1 MPNKILLMAVFFF
14 ALFSLSI
21 NASFNIPYYYKNYVN
36 ITNINWYNSTYIP
49 ATNSIVKVN
58 TALVEIP
65 NLNEPFLA
73 EAYNG
78 SKFAGYAVALVQ
90 MGNYVVFSNRTLNNQ
105 TYTTLSIFY
114 NATSNKANTSIIYQK
129 IIPLSPTIQGFIP
142 LNYVDNYQF
151 LNNNTILD
159 TFKYELATYPT
170 TIFSTPVM
178 ELIQINP
185 SASFNLTIHRSF
197 NTEQFFTEN
206 SLISNLS
213 TIGTFSRRWVLA
225 NTITPLIMY
234 MSPNFVYTNAGLYLL
249 PNSTIANSTTTLAT
263 GYGIFS
269 QNFPYVFQIKAPAGE
284 YSFDLLPVA
293 SQNYTATYY
302 TIANVVIPNSTGLQW
317 EYEINIT
324 NINWT
329 FSFHSLAN
337 VVIPPNSISLN
348 ANWLLVNLTRYTNYG
363 SCSNLQINTYQPFY
377 KAQIPFA
384 VLSCTTNQIQ
394 LLISNRTTNNYAF
407 KNFTILL
414 VNNLNASGFA
424 TPSLI
429 SNFQQVY
436 TNTAGS
442 LINQTRILTF
452 TGILHSND
460 YVATNFGDI
469 SAYSNG
475 KPYLSA
481 IYNTYGNRQILNQTN
496 IPTSFQII
504 SDVPISGISGMVS
517 GTGGGLMSK
526 NLIIDEWAM
535 YVSGYPNNENV
546 SFGNVSI
553 GVNQLPPGYR
563 YVQNPSFSFAS
574 YNNTLLVREPYTTLY
589 TMGNITAIT
598 PPTTSTNSTPTLP
611 IKPPASSS
619 GLNLSINASQ
629 VGLNLNKTLTNFNL
643 NSVVSFV
650 GISIPYYAVVL
661 LTIFAL
667 IMVFAIGRNEV
678 EIIMPIVALW
688 LIGLLFIPITLVA
701 VIITLIYI
709 GFKAKVL

>member
-1 MPNKILLMAVFFF
+1 
-14 ALFSLSI
+14 
-21 NASFNIPYYYKNYVN
+21 
-36 ITNINWYNSTYIP
+36 
-49 ATNSIVKVN
+49 
-58 TALVEIP
+58 
-65 NLNEPFLA
+65 
-73 EAYNG
+73 
-78 SKFAGYAVALVQ
+78 
-90 MGNYVVFSNRTLNNQ
+90 
-105 TYTTLSIFY
+105 
-114 NATSNKANTSIIYQK
+114 QK

-170 TIFSTPVM
+170 TLFSTPMM
-178 ELIQINP
+178 EFVQINP
-185 SASFNLTIHRSF
+185 SASFNLTIHRSY

-206 SLISNLS
+206 NLISNLS

-269 QNFPYVFQIKAPAGE
+269 QNFPYTFQIKAPAGE

-302 TIANVVIPNSTGLQW
+302 TIANVVIPNSTGLTW
-317 EYEINIT
+317 NYEINIT

-329 FSFHSLAN
+329 MPVRTFVDTNSK
-337 VVIPPNSISLN
+337 PNNNYTYN
-348 ANWLLVNLTRYTNYG
+348 ANWLIVNLTRYTNYG
-363 SCSNLQINTYQPFY
+363 SCANLQINTYQNFY

-384 VLSCTTNQIQ
+384 VLDCTTNQIQ

-407 KNFTILL
+407 KNFSILL
-414 VNNLNASGFA
+414 SNNLNASGFA

-429 SNFQQVY
+429 PKFQQTY

-442 LINQTRILTF
+442 LNVSKYVVYTF
-452 TGILHSND
+452 ENIMHSND
-460 YVATNFGDI
+460 YLAWIVPYGYGEGYITAKPNGQPYSYFGDSSQPNQGSVI
-469 SAYSNG
+469 QLSIPSSITFWYAPLGNG
-475 KPYLSA
+475 
-481 IYNTYGNRQILNQTN
+481 N
-496 IPTSFQII
+496 PTFIEGKYIDTGFAPDYTSG
-504 SDVPISGISGMVS
+504 DVQG
-517 GTGGGLMSK
+517 
-526 NLIIDEWAM
+526 
-535 YVSGYPNNENV
+535 
-546 SFGNVSI
+546 
-553 GVNQLPPGYR
+553 
-563 YVQNPSFSFAS
+563 YVQNTTTIVSADLGLYYTPTYSFAS
-574 YNNTLLVREPYTTLY
+574 YNNTLLVRQAYSTLY
-589 TMGNITAIT
+589 NMGNITAIT

-611 IKPPASSS
+611 IKPPSSSS

-643 NSVVSFV
+643 NGVVEFI

-667 IMVFAIGRNEV
+667 VMVFAIGRNEV

-688 LIGLLFIPITLVA
+688 LVGLLYIPITIVA
-701 VIITLIYI
+701 VIATLIYI
-709 GFKAKVL
+709 SFKAKAF